1 VAALASSAP
10 PIRRGPLERAA
21 AWLVTGPLGQLWSV
35 TADVVLLWV
44 RYALARAR
52 R

>member
-1 VAALASSAP
+1 LASSAP

-21 AWLVTGPLGQLWSV
+21 AWLVTGPLGLLWSV
-35 TADVVLLWV
+35 IVDVVLLWA
-44 RYALARAR
+44 RYARARAR

>member
-1 VAALASSAP
+1 VAAVASSAS
-10 PIRRGPLERAA
+10 PIRRGPLERVA

-35 TADVVLLWV
+35 TVDVLVLWA
-44 RYALARAR
+44 RYARARAR